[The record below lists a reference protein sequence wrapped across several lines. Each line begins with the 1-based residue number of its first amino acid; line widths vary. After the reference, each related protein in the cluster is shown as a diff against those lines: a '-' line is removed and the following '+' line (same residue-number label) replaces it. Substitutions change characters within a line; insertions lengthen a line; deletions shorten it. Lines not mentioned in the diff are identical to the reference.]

1 MKTQYL
7 FVYGTLRPQ
16 LAHGEAKSL
25 IAELEIIG
33 SATVQGKLYDFGAY
47 PGVINEKGIVYGD
60 LLRITN
66 SEQLISLDAYEE
78 CTGCSPLFTRSI
90 TTAQSCEGN
99 SIAAWIYLFCGQTKS
114 GVLIASGDYR
124 EYFRSHKFEAGNTKP
139 TRPLDTTESS

>member
-66 SEQLISLDAYEE
+66 SEQLTSLDIYEE
-78 CTGCSPLFTRSI
+78 CTGCSPLFNRSI

-114 GVLIASGDYR
+114 GELIASGDYR
-124 EYFRSHKFEAGNTKP
+124 QHMRSRKCEAGSAARYN
-139 TRPLDTTESS
+139 

>member
-1 MKTQYL
+1 M
-7 FVYGTLRPQ
+7 
-16 LAHGEAKSL
+16 
-25 IAELEIIG
+25 
-33 SATVQGKLYDFGAY
+33 
-47 PGVINEKGIVYGD
+47 YGD

-66 SEQLISLDAYEE
+66 AEQLISLDAYEE

-90 TTAQSCEGN
+90 TTAQLCEGN

-114 GVLIASGDYR
+114 GVFIASGDYR